1 MSDHADELSIPPR
14 PVANDN
20 ATRPMATVR
29 GCGSVRRHW
38 LAVGL
43 EGLAIVGGSL
53 LFATVT
59 AMVLIA
65 WMFGP

>member
-1 MSDHADELSIPPR
+1 MRDRADDLTIPPR
-14 PVANDN
+14 PIANDN
-20 ATRPMATVR
+20 RATTTVR
-29 GCGSVRRHW
+29 GCESVRRHW
-38 LAVGL
+38 LSVGL

-59 AMVLIA
+59 AMILIA